1 MGDSAGRLLYFP
13 IASTRKLPNAW
24 SAFMLGTRMN
34 AGRLI
39 HFYGSVTDFQKDFLA
54 AVALNQE

>member
-1 MGDSAGRLLYFP
+1 
-13 IASTRKLPNAW
+13 
-24 SAFMLGTRMN
+24 MN